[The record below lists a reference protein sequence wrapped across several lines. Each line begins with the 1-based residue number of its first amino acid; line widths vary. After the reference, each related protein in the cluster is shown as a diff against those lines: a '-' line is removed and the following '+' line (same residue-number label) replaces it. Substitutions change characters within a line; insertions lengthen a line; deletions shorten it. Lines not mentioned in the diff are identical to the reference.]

1 MHHDDYL
8 VKPVQIPDLLEK
20 LQLLLDLDW
29 ILEPAVLTPA
39 ETVAS
44 DG

>member
-8 VKPVQIPDLLEK
+8 VKPLQIPDLLEK
-20 LQLLLDLDW
+20 LQLLLDLEW
-29 ILEPAVLTPA
+29 ILEAPGVTPA

-44 DG
+44 SG